1 MNDFINA
8 TTIRLITSST
18 YETIKRERFIKRTK
32 CINSLKRFVNKFER
46 RTKVK
51 AQNMKKIT
59 SFATSSWWTSSS
71 IRIMK
76 NKKIVE
82 KNHKKQ
88 LETISIN
95 YIYFDENDIND
106 KINAAT
112 ISSETSLFTTRTYLK
127 FITSYTIYS
136 AKLYEIAL
144 TRSMKLYSFD
154 EMIKKSK
161 LIICVDNQATIQTIH
176 NFENNSKQHMMQ

>member
-1 MNDFINA
+1 
-8 TTIRLITSST
+8 
-18 YETIKRERFIKRTK
+18 
-32 CINSLKRFVNKFER
+32 
-46 RTKVK
+46 
-51 AQNMKKIT
+51 
-59 SFATSSWWTSSS
+59 
-71 IRIMK
+71 MK
-76 NKKIVE
+76 NKKKIE

-88 LETISIN
+88 FETISIN